1 MRVRSRKKTTTTEKR
16 RVSRRDFLK
25 LSAVVAIGAGLAA
38 CEPNSGLDHP
48 GVVSENLSNAA
59 QYPDVPVPPAV
70 PPPPTL
76 VMLTPEQARTID
88 ALVSRIY
95 PGDPS
100 DPGAH
105 EAGVVN
111 YIDKMLAFHEGGVE
125 PYYAEGPHAK
135 PYEGDQPP
143 PEKADKLGLI
153 IWVKKS
159 ELHRYGTQSTLKLL
173 DRYRNGVGYVNAYSK
188 AKYGAPFADLQPS
201 TQDQVINDMIN
212 DVAKDFF
219 EDPSDTEFFK
229 MLQTHTIQGMFSDPA
244 YGGNK
249 DMIGW
254 KQIGYPGA
262 QRAFTAEDM
271 NTEGPV
277 RPPQSLAMLKAF
289 HGGMKSNS
297 GVIAPQSGSMEVT
310 PEP

>member
-1 MRVRSRKKTTTTEKR
+1 MTSRSPKKTTGKR
-16 RVSRRDFLK
+16 HPSRRDFLK
-25 LSAVVAIGAGLAA
+25 ASALVVVGAGLAA
-38 CEPNSGLDHP
+38 CEPSGDSPEHP
-48 GVVSENLSNAA
+48 GVISENLSNAA
-59 QYPDVPVPPAV
+59 QYPEVPVAPSV

-76 VMLTPEQARTID
+76 AMLTPEQARTID

-95 PGDPS
+95 PGDAS

-111 YIDKMLAFHEGGVE
+111 FIDKMLAFHEGGVE
-125 PYYAEGPHAK
+125 PYYAEQPHAK
-135 PYEGDQPP
+135 AYEGDQPP
-143 PEKADKLGLI
+143 PEKSDKLGPI
-153 IWVKKS
+153 VWVKKS
-159 ELHRYGTQSTLKLL
+159 ELHRYGSQSTLKLL
-173 DRYRNGVGYVNAYSK
+173 DRYRNGVGYVDAYSK
-188 AKYGAPFADLQPS
+188 SKYGAAFADLQPS
-201 TQDQVINDMIN
+201 QQDQVIQDMI
-212 DVAKDFF
+212 DDKAKDFF

-229 MLQTHTIQGMFSDPA
+229 MLQTHTIQGMFADPA

-262 QRAFTAEDM
+262 QRAFTPEDM

-277 RPPQSLAMLKAF
+277 RPPQSLAMLRAF

-297 GVIAPQSGSMEVT
+297 SVIAPQSGSVEVT

>member
-1 MRVRSRKKTTTTEKR
+1 MRARSHKAKSPR
-16 RVSRRDFLK
+16 RRSVSRRDFLK
-25 LSAVVAIGAGLAA
+25 ISAVAVAGAGLAA
-38 CEPNSGLDHP
+38 CEPGNAPERP
-48 GVVSENLSNAA
+48 GVESEHLSNAA
-59 QYPDVPVPPAV
+59 QYPDVPVPPPV
-70 PPPPTL
+70 PPPDTL
-76 VMLTPEQARTID
+76 VMLTSEQARTID

-95 PGDPS
+95 PGDAS

-111 YIDKMLAFHEGGVE
+111 YIDKMLAFHEGGVQ
-125 PYYAEGPHAK
+125 PYYAEQPHAK
-135 PYEGDQPP
+135 GYDGDQPP
-143 PEKADKLGLI
+143 PEKSDKLGPI
-153 IWVKKS
+153 VWVKKS

-173 DRYRNGVGYVNAYSK
+173 DRYRNGIGYVDAYSK
-188 AKYGAPFADLQPS
+188 SKFGAPFAELQP
-201 TQDQVINDMIN
+201 TQQDQIIGDMAN

-219 EDPSDTEFFK
+219 DDPSDTQFFR
-229 MLQTHTIQGMFSDPA
+229 MLQQHTIQGMFSDPA

-249 DMIGW
+249 GMIGW

-262 QRAFTAEDM
+262 QRAFTADDM

-277 RPPQSLAMLKAF
+277 RPPQSLAMLRAF

-297 GVIAPQSGSMEVT
+297 SVIAPQSGSMEVT

>member
-1 MRVRSRKKTTTTEKR
+1 MTARSRKKTTARKAS
-16 RVSRRDFLK
+16 VSRRDFLK
-25 LSAVVAIGAGLAA
+25 LSAVAAAGAGLAA
-38 CEPNSGLDHP
+38 ACAPGNGLDHP
-48 GVVSENLSNAA
+48 GVVSEHLSNAA
-59 QYPDVPVPPAV
+59 QYPDVPVAPSV

-76 VMLTPEQARTID
+76 VMLTTDQARTID

-111 YIDKMLAFHEGGVE
+111 FIDKMLAFHEGGVE

-135 PYEGDQPP
+135 AYEGDTPP
-143 PEKADKLGLI
+143 PQTSDKLGPI
-153 IWVKKS
+153 VWVKKS
-159 ELHRYGTQSTLKLL
+159 ELHRYGSQSTLKLL
-173 DRYRNGVGYVNAYSK
+173 DRYRNGIGYVDAYSK
-188 AKYGAPFADLQPS
+188 SKYGAPFADLQPG
-201 TQDQVINDMIN
+201 TQDQVIQDMI
-212 DVAKDFF
+212 DDKAKDYF
-219 EDPSDTEFFK
+219 EDPSDTEFFH

-244 YGGNK
+244 YGGTK

-254 KQIGYPGA
+254 KQVGYPGA
-262 QRAFTAEDM
+262 QRAFTPEDM
-271 NTEGPV
+271 NREGPV
-277 RPPQSLAMLKAF
+277 RPPQSLAMLRAF

-297 GVIAPQSGSMEVT
+297 YVIAPQSGSMEVT